1 MNKIND
7 DPLLSIFENYEDIY
21 YGKIKYV
28 ENIPNFFKYI
38 ISSNIDDDTKILV
51 LENFQKI
58 IQKNRY
64 ICEYFSSYENKSIY
78 LYLFTIYLKCK
89 SPNMKLM
96 IIGLIEELILY
107 IETNKDIYEF
117 IFQKISKIYDKED
130 STEEK
135 NPENLSDYLTLLD
148 TLLSFKEKIPKPRN
162 YFTLNGKMNSK
173 FSVDLNNKRL
183 KMGKCT
189 SFILNFKIPEIDIEE
204 ETSNLINIKFS
215 DNTSMEIQLKM
226 PGFLMI
232 KEQSGKVKM
241 IKALPKDEYIILV
254 VNIIFNDKD
263 KLFHVYFFING
274 ENTLTSFNSK
284 TKIDIKKDNIQSL
297 YFFENFFG
305 EVTSISM
312 LIHNEN
318 SNPMINSAEF
328 LPIFKNFIEGFHK
341 KKYLHKFFDMIK
353 KENKNFI
360 NNFVFCF
367 TPFNY
372 YNLKDDNSIIDDV
385 FGNYTLNIIDKY
397 NIRNHRYQYYQKK
410 IYLVCDITNFLP
422 IGELFLIYP
431 YLLTEINLELYL
443 NIIANIINFRKR
455 NVEAAKDSYFF
466 DILFIFFEKYPFQIF
481 TEKILNAFIN
491 IGKIMFK
498 NNLDLTETYFKH
510 ILLNEKILSKYDKKL
525 QMKFWTQMLLFCE
538 SDSEQLENI
547 INMNRI
553 CLILRYYD
561 KKKFKLMCCQE
572 HFNYFKNEF
581 NFGCDIMQPSINE
594 KVSDIW
600 KIINLIINS
609 QEPKWVLS
617 LFKLL
622 LLDLS
627 PCLTNFI
634 TSSVTKALLRHNKEN
649 KEENKLDLSYLKNM
663 IIVKTDHSWLED
675 FINQLIDNKY
685 ESIIINAFIHSLP
698 DVRINLL
705 KLIYQLYL
713 TLISLKQENNAK
725 IFFKFMKNYLL
736 PQEIFYEIIDEN
748 KINVIKE
755 QYIIEYFKNLISL
768 LFSWSIHEKLI
779 EMNDEINFK
788 EKENI
793 INSIIKCCDIFE
805 IIFELIKQINYN
817 LEIVGIA
824 LNKLYLLIKNGINC
838 NTLLYNYKIL
848 FLLFDIIYELYII
861 NTKEKN
867 DDTEMYSSLG
877 IEIISDI
884 YINSI
889 EFKSNSSYDNKC
901 TFDEIELLF
910 LWGNKIILDNK
921 NNSQK
926 KTNEIIKTIFSF
938 IYKILEEILY
948 KYKIYRKIEIE
959 ALINNDN
966 NNLSE
971 SLIKQNYIILLY
983 KLFEFSFEYV
993 FDKNNIEI
1001 SKNQDI
1007 TFYNT
1012 LFLTSMRIS
1021 ESKNKNLESY
1031 WDDYQFFKEIY
1042 NLFSNIWS
1050 KNFIYKDFDIEKLK
1064 SMNKIKKYE
1073 NILEKYL
1080 LNKENSIILLK
1091 RLKFLTSNFIK
1102 ENNYNNYFDISD
1114 KDSFVEITDFDDMI
1128 KISFLKIIQINLV
1141 SILTIIVSKQNEEE
1155 FIKWI
1160 SEFKHFILFL
1170 IISSISISIKEKDNK
1185 ETFND
1190 YLNLQQQIL
1199 YTLYN
1204 CLYFLYQLRI
1214 ISNICRDK
1222 IIKICIN
1229 IFLFCFIFMRY
1240 CINNKKGKNDYLAQ
1254 NAVFVLFNDYIYS
1267 KDILNKEELD
1277 KILDE
1282 NNYEENIKNILN
1294 DKKFKE
1300 KIYLNENLRNILYEK
1315 YFPFIQYKKII
1326 EKRAATIKRI
1336 NILNNQKK
1344 FEFNMQDILDLL
1356 PSYEKELKFYSN
1368 NSLEQR
1374 LIWKN
1379 IYKRIKKN
1387 LFSWDSYWSNKN
1399 LFFENKSLNNDT
1411 EEINND
1417 LIANKDNIS
1426 KIKYKIKNHYTKS
1439 FMKPLL
1445 VPIFDISYYLP
1456 DFTNFNL
1463 DDLFYNKP
1471 KIIANMDFDKNTIL
1485 KEDLIKRK
1493 DTKIIA
1499 KENYL
1504 KIIYIKSNPILY
1516 TKLSQIS
1523 ESLDLGKEDEFS
1535 ILKEENNKNNKN
1547 YSLCCLVKPSHHIKG
1562 VCYLTTNNFN
1572 FKIFLNQQTGNVI
1585 SGTNLGFTD
1594 KDEDYDSNR
1603 KTCFG
1608 SFFMFHKKDKNLY
1621 KVSIKLEDIKFL
1633 ILKKYFYKNSAVEIF
1648 TKSNKSYFFNF
1659 KYEKD
1664 RKTFIDKL
1672 IKKIPKMK
1680 KIIDDFKDYK
1690 DDLNIIGYSFGNYFS
1705 YKESKL
1711 KDNENNNDILL
1722 SKIIKDW
1729 SKWRINNFSFL
1740 MHLNLFGNR
1749 SYMDLSQ
1756 YPIFPWIL
1764 TKYSSPIKLEHNC
1777 YEASLY
1783 YEYNKNR
1790 NSINDIESISNNS
1803 LEIEDKYIK
1812 KKKIYENY
1820 NYRDMKLPMGM
1831 MELSQKGKKRKEEF
1845 IEKYNDMVENQED
1858 HIEKPFYYGS
1868 NYSNSFFV
1876 CNFLMRLF
1884 PFTHISIEL
1893 QGKLDDP
1900 NRLFLSVQ
1908 NSFENSTELQG
1919 DVRELIPEF
1928 FYFPEIFLNINDIN
1942 FGKLENGIPV
1952 YNVNTPCK
1960 NNAYAFIEIMNR
1972 TLNGDCM
1979 SRIINNWIDLIF
1991 GYQVLGKEA
2000 EYAKNIYSQKSYQ
2013 EIINFDSIEDKINY
2027 LTRAEYGLIPTQLLN
2042 KECQKRK
2049 KKKDIKKEKE
2059 ITEYSYANKLKIIK
2073 IKHDTSLEKKIK
2085 NNFGEDKLI
2094 NENNK
2099 ILKIDIVEENKLMM
2113 LYDNNII
2120 TKNEIGSSC
2129 EDIINVYKLKKLKN
2143 KINNIFAK
2151 DINNK
2156 IIKFCQEGKNLIIGG
2171 FYDGKIEIIY
2181 FEEKLERKKDKIY
2194 PFSEEEPILSIELTK
2209 NEDYLFLGNTMGN
2222 IAIYKI
2228 DWENESYILYKKLF
2242 NQKLSISDINI
2253 NLDLNILATSSIKG
2267 TINLY
2272 TWPLCKLFR
2281 VVKVHTYDNNYFC
2294 SKIFLSES
2302 SLPSIIII
2310 IEKENNNE
2318 IFSYSINGELLLSL
2332 NENKNMSNIIKF
2344 QNINSYE
2351 YLAYFI
2357 GNELK
2362 ILNLPS
2368 LSLHLKLNI
2377 QDNIS
2382 FYFKFITINKELDTI
2397 FGISENGTQIQ
2408 VIRS

>member
-1 MNKIND
+1 M
-7 DPLLSIFENYEDIY
+7 
-21 YGKIKYV
+21 
-28 ENIPNFFKYI
+28 
-38 ISSNIDDDTKILV
+38 
-51 LENFQKI
+51 
-58 IQKNRY
+58 
-64 ICEYFSSYENKSIY
+64 
-78 LYLFTIYLKCK
+78 
-89 SPNMKLM
+89 
-96 IIGLIEELILY
+96 
-107 IETNKDIYEF
+107 
-117 IFQKISKIYDKED
+117 
-130 STEEK
+130 
-135 NPENLSDYLTLLD
+135 
-148 TLLSFKEKIPKPRN
+148 
-162 YFTLNGKMNSK
+162 
-173 FSVDLNNKRL
+173 
-183 KMGKCT
+183 
-189 SFILNFKIPEIDIEE
+189 
-204 ETSNLINIKFS
+204 
-215 DNTSMEIQLKM
+215 
-226 PGFLMI
+226 
-232 KEQSGKVKM
+232 
-241 IKALPKDEYIILV
+241 
-254 VNIIFNDKD
+254 
-263 KLFHVYFFING
+263 
-274 ENTLTSFNSK
+274 
-284 TKIDIKKDNIQSL
+284 
-297 YFFENFFG
+297 
-305 EVTSISM
+305 
-312 LIHNEN
+312 
-318 SNPMINSAEF
+318 
-328 LPIFKNFIEGFHK
+328 
-341 KKYLHKFFDMIK
+341 
-353 KENKNFI
+353 
-360 NNFVFCF
+360 
-367 TPFNY
+367 
-372 YNLKDDNSIIDDV
+372 
-385 FGNYTLNIIDKY
+385 
-397 NIRNHRYQYYQKK
+397 
-410 IYLVCDITNFLP
+410 
-422 IGELFLIYP
+422 
-431 YLLTEINLELYL
+431 
-443 NIIANIINFRKR
+443 
-455 NVEAAKDSYFF
+455 
-466 DILFIFFEKYPFQIF
+466 
-481 TEKILNAFIN
+481 
-491 IGKIMFK
+491 
-498 NNLDLTETYFKH
+498 
-510 ILLNEKILSKYDKKL
+510 
-525 QMKFWTQMLLFCE
+525 
-538 SDSEQLENI
+538 
-547 INMNRI
+547 
-553 CLILRYYD
+553 
-561 KKKFKLMCCQE
+561 
-572 HFNYFKNEF
+572 
-581 NFGCDIMQPSINE
+581 
-594 KVSDIW
+594 
-600 KIINLIINS
+600 
-609 QEPKWVLS
+609 
-617 LFKLL
+617 
-622 LLDLS
+622 
-627 PCLTNFI
+627 
-634 TSSVTKALLRHNKEN
+634 
-649 KEENKLDLSYLKNM
+649 
-663 IIVKTDHSWLED
+663 
-675 FINQLIDNKY
+675 
-685 ESIIINAFIHSLP
+685 
-698 DVRINLL
+698 
-705 KLIYQLYL
+705 
-713 TLISLKQENNAK
+713 
-725 IFFKFMKNYLL
+725 
-736 PQEIFYEIIDEN
+736 
-748 KINVIKE
+748 
-755 QYIIEYFKNLISL
+755 
-768 LFSWSIHEKLI
+768 
-779 EMNDEINFK
+779 
-788 EKENI
+788 
-793 INSIIKCCDIFE
+793 
-805 IIFELIKQINYN
+805 
-817 LEIVGIA
+817 
-824 LNKLYLLIKNGINC
+824 
-838 NTLLYNYKIL
+838 
-848 FLLFDIIYELYII
+848 
-861 NTKEKN
+861 
-867 DDTEMYSSLG
+867 
-877 IEIISDI
+877 
-884 YINSI
+884 
-889 EFKSNSSYDNKC
+889 
-901 TFDEIELLF
+901 
-910 LWGNKIILDNK
+910 
-921 NNSQK
+921 
-926 KTNEIIKTIFSF
+926 
-938 IYKILEEILY
+938 
-948 KYKIYRKIEIE
+948 
-959 ALINNDN
+959 
-966 NNLSE
+966 
-971 SLIKQNYIILLY
+971 
-983 KLFEFSFEYV
+983 
-993 FDKNNIEI
+993 
-1001 SKNQDI
+1001 
-1007 TFYNT
+1007 
-1012 LFLTSMRIS
+1012 
-1021 ESKNKNLESY
+1021 
-1031 WDDYQFFKEIY
+1031 
-1042 NLFSNIWS
+1042 
-1050 KNFIYKDFDIEKLK
+1050 
-1064 SMNKIKKYE
+1064 
-1073 NILEKYL
+1073 
-1080 LNKENSIILLK
+1080 
-1091 RLKFLTSNFIK
+1091 
-1102 ENNYNNYFDISD
+1102 
-1114 KDSFVEITDFDDMI
+1114 
-1128 KISFLKIIQINLV
+1128 
-1141 SILTIIVSKQNEEE
+1141 
-1155 FIKWI
+1155 
-1160 SEFKHFILFL
+1160 
-1170 IISSISISIKEKDNK
+1170 
-1185 ETFND
+1185 
-1190 YLNLQQQIL
+1190 
-1199 YTLYN
+1199 
-1204 CLYFLYQLRI
+1204 
-1214 ISNICRDK
+1214 
-1222 IIKICIN
+1222 
-1229 IFLFCFIFMRY
+1229 
-1240 CINNKKGKNDYLAQ
+1240 
-1254 NAVFVLFNDYIYS
+1254 
-1267 KDILNKEELD
+1267 
-1277 KILDE
+1277 
-1282 NNYEENIKNILN
+1282 
-1294 DKKFKE
+1294 
-1300 KIYLNENLRNILYEK
+1300 
-1315 YFPFIQYKKII
+1315 
-1326 EKRAATIKRI
+1326 
-1336 NILNNQKK
+1336 
-1344 FEFNMQDILDLL
+1344 
-1356 PSYEKELKFYSN
+1356 
-1368 NSLEQR
+1368 
-1374 LIWKN
+1374 
-1379 IYKRIKKN
+1379 
-1387 LFSWDSYWSNKN
+1387 
-1399 LFFENKSLNNDT
+1399 
-1411 EEINND
+1411 
-1417 LIANKDNIS
+1417 
-1426 KIKYKIKNHYTKS
+1426 
-1439 FMKPLL
+1439 
-1445 VPIFDISYYLP
+1445 
-1456 DFTNFNL
+1456 
-1463 DDLFYNKP
+1463 
-1471 KIIANMDFDKNTIL
+1471 
-1485 KEDLIKRK
+1485 
-1493 DTKIIA
+1493 
-1499 KENYL
+1499 
-1504 KIIYIKSNPILY
+1504 
-1516 TKLSQIS
+1516 
-1523 ESLDLGKEDEFS
+1523 
-1535 ILKEENNKNNKN
+1535 
-1547 YSLCCLVKPSHHIKG
+1547 
-1562 VCYLTTNNFN
+1562 TTNNFN

-1868 NYSNSFFV
+1868 NYSNAFFV

-2085 NNFGEDKLI
+2085 NNFGEDKII
-2094 NENNK
+2094 NENNE
-2099 ILKIDIVEENKLMM
+2099 ILKIDIVEDNKLMM

-2120 TKNEIGSSC
+2120 TKNEIGSSY

-2143 KINNIFAK
+2143 KISNIFAK

-2156 IIKFCQEGKNLIIGG
+2156 TIKFCQGGKNLIIGG

-2281 VVKVHTYDNNYFC
+2281 VVKTPTYDNNYFC
-2294 SKIFLSES
+2294 YKIFLSES

-2344 QNINSYE
+2344 KNINSYE

-2382 FYFKFITINKELDTI
+2382 FYFKFIAINKELDTI